1 MSVIDTGRD
10 VLGERNEPPCM
21 GDDGDGSAPSRE
33 EAEATEA
40 LLTWFAV
47 PVLVGV
53 LSLVPPLRAELA
65 SPNLGSF
72 FEVLEVIWP
81 AVLLVLMVR
90 LTYHVRARHG
100 DDGCC
105 RVAGWCLAGWV
116 FIGGLTALLIGH
128 QADLGVAVRKPV
140 VVVSDMAIAGATL
153 GLLVGRY
160 DVERRAEYAEVS
172 RLNRRLEFLNDLLG
186 HDVRNDVAVVDA
198 YAQELTVDYGPDER
212 LAGIQRKVDHV
223 TELIQVAR
231 ELNEAEAA
239 DRDLQ
244 AVDLP
249 TVVRRAVERAREGF
263 PEATVRIEGELP
275 EAVTVRGDSLVGSV
289 FDNLLRNAVQHGG
302 TAPEVVVSMAASSD
316 EVHVGVADDGPG
328 IPDSVREDLFGEGAA
343 DEGSAGTGLGLY
355 LVSRLVDRYG
365 GRIEVEANE
374 PTGTVF
380 TVRLPRSD

>member
-1 MSVIDTGRD
+1 
-10 VLGERNEPPCM
+10 M
-21 GDDGDGSAPSRE
+21 GGDGDGSAPPRE
-33 EAEATEA
+33 EAATDG

-72 FEVLEVIWP
+72 FEVLEVVWP
-81 AVLLVLMVR
+81 VVLLVLMIR
-90 LTYHVRARHG
+90 LTSRVRDRHG

-116 FIGGLTALLIGH
+116 FVGGLAALLIGH
-128 QADLGVAVRKPV
+128 QADLGVAVRKPD

-160 DVERRAEYAEVS
+160 DVEHRAEYAEVR

-198 YAQELTVDYGPDER
+198 LTQGLAADYGSDER
-212 LAGIQRKVDHV
+212 FETIRRKVDHV
-223 TELIQVAR
+223 TELIHVAR
-231 ELNEAEAA
+231 ELNEAEVSDAELRSVDLSAA
-239 DRDLQ
+239 VQ
-244 AVDLP
+244 KAVD
-249 TVVRRAVERAREGF
+249 RAREGF
-263 PEATVRIEGELP
+263 PEATVRVEGEFP
-275 EAVTVRGDSLVGSV
+275 ASVTVRGDSLVGSV

-302 TAPEVVVSMAASSD
+302 EDPEVVVSMTASAD
-316 EVHVGVADDGPG
+316 EVRVSIADDGPG
-328 IPDSVREDLFGEGAA
+328 IPDSVGEDLFGEGTAA
-343 DEGSAGTGLGLY
+343 EGSGGTGLGLY

-365 GRIEVEANE
+365 GRAEVEKKD
-374 PTGTVF
+374 PTETVF